1 MNFKIREAVKSDIT
15 ILAKNNQA
23 LANETENI
31 NLNLDTIIS
40 GVSNALGREDCHY
53 FVAEINNSRFATYL
67 ILSSII

>member
-40 GVSNALGREDCHY
+40 GVSNALDIKDCHY
-53 FVAEINNSRFATYL
+53 FVAEILNMVVGQTL
-67 ILSSII
+67 IN